1 MDGWQSES
9 KQLKSNSIKFH
20 RIKPKQS
27 EAKRSKSNHMRNIT
41 FAPVSLFFRL
51 MLPLFQITLG
61 FAERIAFVYFRVEGS

>member
-41 FAPVSLFFRL
+41 FAPAFFFRL
-51 MLPLFQITLG
+51 MLPLFQTTLG